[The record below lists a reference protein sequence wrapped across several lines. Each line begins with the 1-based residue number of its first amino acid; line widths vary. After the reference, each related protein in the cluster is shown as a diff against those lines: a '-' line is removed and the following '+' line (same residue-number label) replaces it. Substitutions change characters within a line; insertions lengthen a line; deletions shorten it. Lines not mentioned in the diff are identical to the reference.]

1 MSDPYAALWKEQ
13 EERREDNKRWIKNVQ
28 IPNEEKQKDV
38 TFTVDKNELKFIP
51 KPGQNQRSCEHLGD
65 KDFDKKFHQK
75 YLTHLD
81 INNLKGLEVEMLYNW
96 KVGESLIVDRTHIHC
111 ASPRI
116 DGKKLGLT
124 TFTKK

>member
-1 MSDPYAALWKEQ
+1 MDINALKKKLNQ
-13 EERREDNKRWIKNVQ
+13 LQTSTSIKDNLWN
-28 IPNEEKQKDV
+28 
-38 TFTVDKNELKFIP
+38 P
-51 KPGQNQRSCEHLGD
+51 KPGQNQRSCEHLGN

-96 KVGESLIVDRTHIHC
+96 KLGETLIVDRTHIHC
-111 ASPRI
+111 ASSRI
-116 DGKKLGLT
+116 NVKKLGLT